1 MKVVDVSEAK
11 TNLAELLTEVERGE
25 EVLIAR
31 DGTPVARLCK
41 TKPIRREPGILSNN
55 PAWRDWKY
63 DPSIF
68 APLMTDEDLEREGFS
83 L

>member
-1 MKVVDVSEAK
+1 MKVVDISEAK
-11 TNLAELLTEVERGE
+11 ASLAELLTEVEEGE
-25 EVLIAR
+25 DVLISR

-41 TKPIRREPGILSNN
+41 RVPIRREPGILTRS